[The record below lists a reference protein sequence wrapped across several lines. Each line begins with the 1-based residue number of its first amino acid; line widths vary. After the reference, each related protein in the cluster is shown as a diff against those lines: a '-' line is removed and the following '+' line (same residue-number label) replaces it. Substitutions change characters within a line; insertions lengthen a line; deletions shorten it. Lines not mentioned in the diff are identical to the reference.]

1 MGVDKAIIIHLLIFI
16 IMKIGWMMT
25 RKMKEMT
32 MLRPFKGR
40 ISQKIPTGH
49 NLFAMPSI
57 FSAIDDDDKNHDC
70 DVVMMRTC

>member
-1 MGVDKAIIIHLLIFI
+1 
-16 IMKIGWMMT
+16 
-25 RKMKEMT
+25 

-70 DVVMMRTC
+70 NDRNDENLLSLHFSAIH